1 MDGKKSIQELT
12 VAFDRAL
19 VAAGYSESRLTN
31 FRTVIKRLLIFGAAQ
46 GIECYSSSVGKKFLE
61 KCYPVEFDGRLV
73 HELPCTTQY
82 AWRTITLLNDF
93 NTHGAFFRARR
104 LRGNLQL
111 TTEFQNLS
119 DEFGDDC
126 RGKGTSEATV
136 YRRQADLRKFFNYL
150 HSNKIAI
157 SEISHKTV
165 IGFLGTIIT
174 LSDDA
179 VEHHRRTVSLFLQ
192 FLFHNGYVSEDYS
205 RNIPAKRSLR
215 KNPLPSV
222 WEHEDVDQLLSAVDR
237 ANPMG
242 KRDYAILLLVTKLG
256 LRVGDIRALCLG
268 DIDWENSRLSFIQS
282 KTQKRVDLPLPD
294 DVGWAIIDYLK
305 YGRPKTTIDAYVD
318 RDIRRVQSS
327 FVPYIFSH
335 SEIVRLFAAADG
347 LPYTPISP
355 QRVYVM
361 SLLFRMLY
369 GCGLRISEAL
379 NLVMA
384 DVDLDQGILYIR
396 NSKFGKERL
405 VPMSESLTF
414 RCFQYVSNV
423 GKHRKDE
430 AAFFQ
435 TPCGGHY
442 ASGTILYAWRQ
453 TLYCAGI
460 SYGGKG
466 KGPRI
471 HDLRHTFAVHCLQK
485 WVEAGEDLNAK
496 LPYLSAYMGHAG
508 LYSTQQYLRL
518 TAEAFPHIVSAM
530 EHNFDV
536 FPGRQVEL

>member
-1 MDGKKSIQELT
+1 MPKTGENIYKRKDGRWEARFISGRKSDGCAKYTSVYARTYAAAKAKLEERKRMVVSRPAGSCRLT
-12 VAFDRAL
+12 VKELFVWYLSQAEIKPSTRARYVFLIEHHIQAQAWYAFT
-19 VAAGYSESRLTN
+19 AAHLGNEAHGRKHSHFNHCKHL
-31 FRTVIKRLLIFGAAQ
+31 GAYLNRYGKEVFA
-46 GIECYSSSVGKKFLE
+46 GRYASSSGLCIGCGGAVMIGQVEFYEKAGFQNILSERCYEYLVEKETIGVQIQKPMGMLLRFLRMCLANGEPLDHASKSAVECWNEKDINETPRNHYYRATEIRRFMQYLE
-61 KCYPVEFDGRLV
+61 KAG
-73 HELPCTTQY
+73 
-82 AWRTITLLNDF
+82 
-93 NTHGAFFRARR
+93 
-104 LRGNLQL
+104 
-111 TTEFQNLS
+111 
-119 DEFGDDC
+119 
-126 RGKGTSEATV
+126 
-136 YRRQADLRKFFNYL
+136 
-150 HSNKIAI
+150 
-157 SEISHKTV
+157 
-165 IGFLGTIIT
+165 
-174 LSDDA
+174 
-179 VEHHRRTVSLFLQ
+179 
-192 FLFHNGYVSEDYS
+192 
-205 RNIPAKRSLR
+205 
-215 KNPLPSV
+215 
-222 WEHEDVDQLLSAVDR
+222 
-237 ANPMG
+237 
-242 KRDYAILLLVTKLG
+242 
-256 LRVGDIRALCLG
+256 
-268 DIDWENSRLSFIQS
+268 
-282 KTQKRVDLPLPD
+282 
-294 DVGWAIIDYLK
+294 
-305 YGRPKTTIDAYVD
+305 IDAYVD

>member
-1 MDGKKSIQELT
+1 M
-12 VAFDRAL
+12 
-19 VAAGYSESRLTN
+19 
-31 FRTVIKRLLIFGAAQ
+31 
-46 GIECYSSSVGKKFLE
+46 
-61 KCYPVEFDGRLV
+61 
-73 HELPCTTQY
+73 H
-82 AWRTITLLNDF
+82 
-93 NTHGAFFRARR
+93 
-104 LRGNLQL
+104 
-111 TTEFQNLS
+111 
-119 DEFGDDC
+119 
-126 RGKGTSEATV
+126 
-136 YRRQADLRKFFNYL
+136 
-150 HSNKIAI
+150 
-157 SEISHKTV
+157 
-165 IGFLGTIIT
+165 
-174 LSDDA
+174 
-179 VEHHRRTVSLFLQ
+179 
-192 FLFHNGYVSEDYS
+192 
-205 RNIPAKRSLR
+205 
-215 KNPLPSV
+215 
-222 WEHEDVDQLLSAVDR
+222 
-237 ANPMG
+237 
-242 KRDYAILLLVTKLG
+242 
-256 LRVGDIRALCLG
+256 
-268 DIDWENSRLSFIQS
+268 
-282 KTQKRVDLPLPD
+282 
-294 DVGWAIIDYLK
+294 
-305 YGRPKTTIDAYVD
+305 
-318 RDIRRVQSS
+318 
-327 FVPYIFSH
+327 
-335 SEIVRLFAAADG
+335 
-347 LPYTPISP
+347 P
-355 QRVYVM
+355 QRNK
-361 SLLFRMLY
+361 LH
-369 GCGLRISEAL
+369 
-379 NLVMA
+379 
-384 DVDLDQGILYIR
+384 ILYIR